1 MRLPLTKYEHTAQT
15 VIIVPLMLSPLCLLL
30 LVRLGVYTVN
40 LCAFYFYK
48 LIGKET
54 GRFFAA
60 SGVQLAQPTS
70 GLFHFR
76 RAAFSPQLKA
86 KVGNLLA
93 KAAALRIN
101 LNIGGAPIASI
112 GAPSHTRL

>member
-1 MRLPLTKYEHTAQT
+1 MPLTKYEHTAQT
-15 VIIVPLMLSPLCLLL
+15 IIIVPLTLSPFCLLL

-60 SGVQLAQPTS
+60 SGVQLAQSTS
-70 GLFHFR
+70 GLFYFR

-86 KVGNLLA
+86 KVGNILA
-93 KAAALRIN
+93 KAAASRIN
-101 LNIGGAPIASI
+101 LILMG
-112 GAPSHTRL
+112 RL